1 MSQLTTFTI
10 RLKQARKALGISQT
24 ELGLRCGFDPGSAS
38 SRMNHY
44 EKGRHLPDLEAMKR
58 MAKELNVP
66 LAYFFCEGD
75 DEAELLKLFSQL
87 DAKEKTALLN
97 DLKSKKTS
105 EE

>member
-1 MSQLTTFTI
+1 VSQITPFTI
-10 RLKQARKALGISQT
+10 RLKQARKAAGISQT
-24 ELGLRCGFDPGSAS
+24 ELGLRIGFEPASAS

-44 EKGRHLPDLEAMKR
+44 EKGRHLPDLETMRR

-87 DAKEKTALLN
+87 DSVRKAELLA
-97 DLKSKKTS
+97 DLKNKNPSGQ
-105 EE
+105 

>member
-1 MSQLTTFTI
+1 VSQLTTFSI
-10 RLKQARKALGISQT
+10 RLKQARKAAGISQT
-24 ELGLRCGFDPGSAS
+24 ELGLRSGFDPGSAS

-58 MAKELNVP
+58 MAKELKVP

-87 DAKEKTALLN
+87 DSVRKAELLA
-97 DLKSKKTS
+97 DLKNKNPSGQ
-105 EE
+105 